1 MEPAA
6 PGPCAQP
13 EGPIV
18 PSPCSSPPPAGSVA
32 GALYLDDRHSFL
44 FTHSPTTVPP
54 SSRGSLTLG
63 PILTGPHTHTHT
75 QEPPPS
81 FQKLLPK
88 SRLPKGKSRV
98 SGSFRVLLFSRS
110 HPTGVRFFASFPLPV
125 TPFPPSSLLPLKG
138 STVSL

>member
-75 QEPPPS
+75 HKNHLHLSRNCSQRAGFLRASPVCLDRSESFSLAEAIPQVCGSSPPFLFPS
-81 FQKLLPK
+81 P
-88 SRLPKGKSRV
+88 
-98 SGSFRVLLFSRS
+98 
-110 HPTGVRFFASFPLPV
+110 
-125 TPFPPSSLLPLKG
+125 PFPPLLSCL
-138 STVSL
+138 